1 MIASSRLYERLT
13 SAPFII
19 AGPCVLESFELAR
32 QVATAVAEA
41 AEKHSLFAVFK
52 SSYAK
57 ANRTSVSSFQGPG
70 SERGLEWLARIGEE
84 TGLPVLTDIHEPQEA
99 ALAARYVDVLQIPA
113 FLCRQT
119 SLLVAAGKTGR
130 VVNIKKGQFLAPGD
144 MGNAAEKVSSTG
156 NARILLTERGTTFGY
171 HNLVV
176 DMRSIPVMKETGY
189 PVVFDATHSVQ
200 LPGGCGVHS
209 GGERQYVPVLAGAA
223 VAAGANGVFLECHPD
238 PDKALCDG
246 PNSWPLEKLPRLL
259 GRLRALWSMNED
271 V

>member
-1 MIASSRLYERLT
+1 MISSNSLYERLAG
-13 SAPFII
+13 APFIV
-19 AGPCVLESFELAR
+19 AGPCVLESFDLAR
-32 QVATAVAEA
+32 HVAAAVADA
-41 AEKHSLFAVFK
+41 AEKHNLFAVFK

-70 SERGLEWLARIGEE
+70 FERGMEWLAKIGEE
-84 TGLPVLTDIHEPQEA
+84 TGLPVLTDIHESHEA
-99 ALAARYVDVLQIPA
+99 ALAAQCVDILQIPA

-119 SLLVAAGKTGR
+119 ALLMAAGKTGR

-156 NARILLTERGTTFGY
+156 NKRILLTERGTSFGY

-176 DMRSIPVMKETGY
+176 DMRSIPIMKETGY
-189 PVVFDATHSVQ
+189 PVIFDATHSVQ
-200 LPGGCGVHS
+200 LPGGCGTRS
-209 GGERQYVPVLAGAA
+209 GGERRYVPVLACAA

-259 GRLRALWSMNED
+259 GRLRVLWSMNEKE
-271 V
+271 